1 MACSLQFGATMKSL
15 LTAIVIALSSSTA
28 LAEVHDEPGG
38 YVAFGGTAGVHAYSY
53 AGPTFEGGTRF
64 GGLPVFGRLELAAGL
79 ATDWQEPAGWFQQ
92 TRVGLEL
99 RPCTREGRLCGF
111 AGIDLG
117 LAIAQYTTNPDTMNG
132 EDSYGWLS
140 VARTGVDAAA
150 GSVRI
155 RGALEA
161 TQHTP
166 LLVGASG
173 RGLALNLAVMHAF

>member
-1 MACSLQFGATMKSL
+1 MKSVL
-15 LTAIVIALSSSTA
+15 SLAALVLVVPSLAS
-28 LAEVHDEPGG
+28 AEVRDEPGA
-38 YVAFGGTAGVHAYSY
+38 YVAFGGTAGAHTYSY

-64 GGLPVFGRLELAAGL
+64 GSLPLFGRLELAAGL
-79 ATDWQEPAGWFQQ
+79 ATNWQEPAGWFQQ

-99 RPCTREGRLCGF
+99 RPCIREGRLCGF
-111 AGIDLG
+111 AGVDLG
-117 LAIAQYTTNPDTMNG
+117 LAVAQYTTNPDTMNS

-155 RGALEA
+155 RAALEA

-166 LLVGASG
+166 ILVGAHG